1 MHRLDFVAP
10 LQRRQVAKEM
20 SEATTHDCGDRL
32 VERRVGAKRRPVG
45 ADRFGRLVRHQGMRA
60 FGLALKS
67 ESDRKCLDEREPE
80 VDERSRRARFEL
92 ELDLRGRRA
101 LLAGE
106 QEPRV
111 EGDLDRR
118 AVRLD
123 RPGRPADR
131 GPSGFAPVVRDL
143 SRDRTAEQG
152 EVRLAGPRRDLRLLP
167 FEGAPILRGRP

>member
-1 MHRLDFVAP
+1 
-10 LQRRQVAKEM
+10 M

-101 LLAGE
+101 PLAGE

-123 RPGRPADR
+123 RPGRPADLR
-131 GPSGFAPVVRDL
+131 AESRASGFAPVRSVISRAIEPPNRVRSGLPDGAATSVS
-143 SRDRTAEQG
+143 SRSKAPDPP
-152 EVRLAGPRRDLRLLP
+152 GPP
-167 FEGAPILRGRP
+167 A